1 MNRLERG
8 VIISF
13 EGIDGSGKT
22 TIAKATEEELSKIG
36 FETLYTE
43 EPTDSFLGEMIRKI
57 ILKNL
62 SISLPPITQAFL
74 FNADR
79 NLHMSSIILEAL
91 DEKKLI
97 LMDRFTDSTLAYQ
110 GENDK
115 LMSIIEKINDIATE
129 SVLPDITFLLDL
141 DPKIALERIE
151 KLSKERDKFEKLE
164 FLKKVRFR
172 YLAIAKKN
180 KERIKILDATNEKK
194 VLVKTAISNI
204 LNIVERKRIV
214 K

>member
-1 MNRLERG
+1 MNKLKRG
-8 VIISF
+8 IIISF

-62 SISLPPITQAFL
+62 TISLSPITQAFL

-79 NLHMSSIILEAL
+79 NFHVNSIILEAL

-141 DPKIALERIE
+141 DPKIALGRIE
-151 KLSKERDKFEKLE
+151 KLSKEVDKFERLE
-164 FLKKVRFR
+164 FLEKVRFR

-180 KERIKILDATNEKK
+180 KRRVKILDASKEKK
-194 VLVKTAISNI
+194 ILVETAISNI
-204 LNIVERKRIV
+204 LNIVERKNS
-214 K
+214 